1 MSFNSNSVA
10 TLSNSNDEYYEVQL
24 ARRRT
29 ETETLL
35 RQQEEKEHLECQA
48 HKEAKI
54 AKQKRLEEEVWRKQE
69 EEEAQQREKKCQ
81 RDLAHCLKANRI
93 ATIE

>member
-10 TLSNSNDEYYEVQL
+10 TLSNSDDEYYKVQL

-35 RQQEEKEHLECQA
+35 CQQEEKEHLERQA

-54 AKQKRLEEEVWRKQE
+54 AKQKRLEEEV
-69 EEEAQQREKKCQ
+69 
-81 RDLAHCLKANRI
+81 
-93 ATIE
+93 